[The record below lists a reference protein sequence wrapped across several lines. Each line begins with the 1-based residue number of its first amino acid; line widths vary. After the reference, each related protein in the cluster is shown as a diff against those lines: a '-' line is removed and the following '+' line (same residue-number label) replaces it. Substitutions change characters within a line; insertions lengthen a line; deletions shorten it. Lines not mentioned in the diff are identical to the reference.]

1 MLNVVDY
8 AFQRGK
14 KKTKVVDYHAIWLD
28 GILYQNFYDLN
39 IFNLGLC
46 SNAIISMDKCVKPW
60 DALYDYI
67 PFKYIIEMLY
77 NFYSFFTCKDFVP
90 YSVVKISN
98 IKKKI
103 CEKWNKHF
111 TSLSQNKR
119 LTSLLS
125 FS

>member
-1 MLNVVDY
+1 MHFNE
-8 AFQRGK
+8 K
-14 KKTKVVDYHAIWLD
+14 KKNNVVDYHAIWLD

-60 DALYDYI
+60 DALYEYI

-77 NFYSFFTCKDFVP
+77 NFYSFFACKDFVP
-90 YSVVKISN
+90 YSVVEISN

-111 TSLSQNKR
+111 SSLLQNKR

>member
-1 MLNVVDY
+1 
-8 AFQRGK
+8 
-14 KKTKVVDYHAIWLD
+14 
-28 GILYQNFYDLN
+28 
-39 IFNLGLC
+39 
-46 SNAIISMDKCVKPW
+46 MDKCVKPK
-60 DALYDYI
+60 DVIYEYI
-67 PFKYIIEMLY
+67 PFKYIIEMFY
-77 NFYSFFTCKDFVP
+77 NFSSFFACEDFVF
-90 YSVVKISN
+90 YSVVEISN